1 MGLTGS
7 YLEHPTK
14 EGIVGLSIHPDQ
26 KYVPVVSKDQQPL
39 MPTTPNR
46 AKRWVK
52 SKKAT
57 YFYKLGLVCVRLDQE
72 PSARH
77 LQPIAVGV
85 DTGGTYEAITLKSKS
100 ATYLNIQ
107 AGAVTWVKKAVEER
121 RNLRRSRRNR
131 KTPCRTPELKTQ
143 KKEGWLAPS
152 TRARWN
158 SKLRI
163 IDVLRKVIPLSGYNV
178 EDIAAVTK
186 EGQRRWNLGF
196 SPLEVGKKYF
206 YGELAKKGK
215 LFEPTPGWR
224 TKEER
229 DKLGLVKGK
238 SNEYAFKAHCQDS
251 WVLAN
256 MVVGGHTKPDN
267 KKIFY
272 LAPLQFQRRNLH
284 RARAK
289 RGDIK
294 RQKKLL
300 TQDVKL
306 VKPSKDGRPRYGG
319 MDSLG
324 LKRGSLVKHPKY
336 GVAYVGGFSADKQRI
351 SLNSLEIN
359 PELPNNRLAQNV
371 KTSDCN
377 FLCYNSWRWQFSSPG

>member
-1 MGLTGS
+1 MGL
-7 YLEHPTK
+7 K
-14 EGIVGLSIHPDQ
+14 IHPDQ
-26 KYVPVVSKDQQPL
+26 KYVPVVSKDQKPL

-57 YFYKLGLVCVRLDQE
+57 YFYKLGMVCVRLDQE
-72 PSARH
+72 PSAH
-77 LQPIAVGV
+77 NLQPIAVGV
-85 DTGGTYEAITLKSKS
+85 DTGGTYEAITFKSKS
-100 ATYLNIQ
+100 STYLNIQ
-107 AGAVTWVKKAVEER
+107 SGAVTWVKSAVKER
-121 RNLRRSRRNR
+121 CILRRSRRNR
-131 KTPCRTPELKTQ
+131 KTPCRTPKLVTQ

-158 SKLRI
+158 SKLRS
-163 IDVLRKVIPLSGYNV
+163 IDVFRKVMPLSDYNV

-186 EGQRRWNLGF
+186 EGQRRWNLSF

-206 YGELAKKGK
+206 YGELTKKGR

-229 DKLGLVKGK
+229 DKLGLVKSK
-238 SNEYAFKAHCQDS
+238 SNEYAFRAHCQDS

-256 MVVGGHTKPDN
+256 MVVGGHSKPDN
-267 KKIFY
+267 KKILY
-272 LAPLQFQRRNLH
+272 LTPLQFQRRNLH
-284 RARAK
+284 RAQAK
-289 RGDIK
+289 KGDLL

-300 TQDVKL
+300 EQKVLIKL
-306 VKPSKDGRPRYGG
+306 SKDGRPRYGG

-324 LKRGSLVKHPKY
+324 FKRGSLVKHPKY

-351 SLNSLEIN
+351 SLNSLEIE
-359 PELPNNRLAQNV
+359 PEAPNNRLSQNV
-371 KTSDCN
+371 KAGDCK
-377 FLCYNSWRWQFSSPG
+377 FLCYNSWRWQFSSPC